1 MGRFQVSL
9 QGIAGMIVLVGF
21 DLAVIVRAYQQGR
34 LAGSASSY
42 LVGFGLVLLVF
53 HWVLLQVGLAAM
65 KIRRSPPGDRWVTP
79 VSPMLILALYLA
91 VLTLPILATLF
102 LRPGTF

>member
-1 MGRFQVSL
+1 MRRFRL
-9 QGIAGMIVLVGF
+9 TLRGIAGWVALIGF
-21 DLAVIVRAYQQGR
+21 DSAVIVRAYQHGR
-34 LAGSASSY
+34 LAGSVPNH

-53 HWVLLQVGLAAM
+53 HWILFQVGRAILHV
-65 KIRRSPPGDRWVTP
+65 KRSPPGDRWVTP

-91 VLTLPILATLF
+91 VLTLPILAILF